1 MDTFE
6 EQENPFDTDDGRNL
20 SSQASSS
27 TKLNVSEPSSPPPT
41 DNYSLPPTPDGA
53 FSQQQRDD
61 HWLQSSDD
69 VEILVCSCMRF
80 LLGIEASRLIIATV
94 DRRRAEDLCRIQLSL
109 YYLRYQSRRTYPRPP
124 HPLQNI
130 R

>member
-6 EQENPFDTDDGRNL
+6 EQENPFDTDDNRNL

-27 TKLNVSEPSSPPPT
+27 TKLNISEPSSTPPN
-41 DNYSLPPTPDGA
+41 DDHSLPTSPYGA
-53 FSQQQRDD
+53 FPQQQKAD

-69 VEILVCSCMRF
+69 IEILVRGRVSSHSMF
-80 LLGIEASRLIIATV
+80 EASMLIATI
-94 DRRRAEDLCRIQLSL
+94 DRRRAEDLSRVQLSL
-109 YYLRYQSRRTYPRPP
+109 HYLCYQGGRAYSRHP
-124 HPLQNI
+124 HLIQNI